1 MVRSLIKK
9 LVICVLI
16 ILVIVGGYYSWKKM
30 QSKPVAQTM
39 QTVVDAIRVEAEA
52 IIPKASFV
60 AKIESKDTVGL
71 RARVTGFLQERLF
84 QEGDFVKK
92 GQQLF
97 VIERVNFEAA
107 VREARAN
114 YDSAVATEKNAL
126 QSYERA
132 QKLYKTKDISK
143 AKLDDAEAAS
153 DSAKAHVAQAKD
165 RLDLAEQDLEYTIIT
180 APMDG
185 RIGEAAFS
193 VGELIGPSSGVLA
206 KIVTVNPMEAV
217 FAVSENQLLLLRQQ
231 FKDAENT
238 EVHFITA
245 DQKEYPEVGTLI
257 FMDTTLDE
265 AMNTL
270 KMKASFPNPQYK
282 LISGQYGRVVLQ
294 AKSPTDV
301 LIIPQRAVQRTPGNE
316 YVLVV
321 NDEHKIEKRQIQT
334 GAELDDFKVEVLSGL
349 KVGETVVVDGFQ
361 KIAEGMPVEVRYL
374 NMKQE

>member
-153 DSAKAHVAQAKD
+153 DSAKAHVAQAKA